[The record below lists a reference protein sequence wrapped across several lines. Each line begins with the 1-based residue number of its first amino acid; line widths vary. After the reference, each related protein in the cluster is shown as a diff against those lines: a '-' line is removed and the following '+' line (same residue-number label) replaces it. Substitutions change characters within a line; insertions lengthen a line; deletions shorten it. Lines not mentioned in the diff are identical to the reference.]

1 MWEKEVEQV
10 QRLLS
15 FLLQLHPQKK
25 KGIEGIQGEKIAL
38 RNPFLVAGSV
48 GLNNSVGDMERI
60 DNHGDNLPR
69 HHSSFLVRNED
80 GGDL

>member
-25 KGIEGIQGEKIAL
+25 KGIEVQGEKIAL
-38 RNPFLVAGSV
+38 RNSLLVAGSV
-48 GLNNSVGDMERI
+48 GVNNSVGDMERI
-60 DNHGDNLPR
+60 DNYGDNLPR

>member
-1 MWEKEVEQV
+1 MREKEVEQV

-15 FLLQLHPQKK
+15 FLLQLHSQKK
-25 KGIEGIQGEKIAL
+25 KGIEVQGEEIAL

-48 GLNNSVGDMERI
+48 GVNNSVGDMERI
-60 DNHGDNLPR
+60 DNHGNNLPR